1 MQTIK
6 VVAKAYLHMQ
16 NFKTIFPVLTCS
28 HVFHFAVCTVVLISY
43 RKVVK
48 GLMLKADRGQ
58 FPTDRDVDLP
68 HGVRRGP
75 CTKTVSHL
83 YVKIGYIQTVQTE
96 ICVPELLSHL
106 YKDIRVQKAVL

>member
-1 MQTIK
+1 MKIPCMQTIK

-16 NFKTIFPVLTCS
+16 NFKIIFPVLTCS
-28 HVFHFAVCTVVLISY
+28 HVFHFVCTVVLISY

-68 HGVRRGP
+68 HGV
-75 CTKTVSHL
+75 
-83 YVKIGYIQTVQTE
+83 
-96 ICVPELLSHL
+96 
-106 YKDIRVQKAVL
+106 